1 MTMLTKQRPRQAPFV
16 RKAFYSPDEIARLL
30 GVSKQTILNRIRDG
44 QLIAVRVSP
53 RVYRVPLGGLMRFLR
68 PDAPSR
74 TRWIVEPEAKIELD
88 EFDREMSQEHH
99 GGRRG

>member
-1 MTMLTKQRPRQAPFV
+1 MLTKRRPREAAFV

-30 GVSKQTILNRIRDG
+30 GVSKQTVLNRIRDG
-44 QLIAVRVSP
+44 RLMSVRVSP
-53 RVYRVPLGGLMRFLR
+53 RVYRVPLGGLLRFLR

-74 TRWIVEPEAKIELD
+74 IRWVVEPGAKIELD